1 MFKSAFSVFAQ
12 KLSLKF
18 FLITGAAVTIIFV
31 SIFLWFAH
39 HQERLIR
46 EQLEKQAVILHK
58 QIVLTRQWV
67 SNKSPVLVR
76 EQEEERVQNA
86 ADSEEIVD
94 THGTKYVKIPPSVLT
109 KQLSEL
115 ASRDGLYSFRIAN
128 STQLNP
134 ENAPDDFEAEA
145 LEQFR
150 DGRTKELFRTE
161 KVRGQTVLRYAAPL
175 YVNESCQKCHAQ
187 QGYSSGDVGGC
198 LSVFIPMDKAIDS
211 AARNQAI
218 LLAVGGLMGAALLAL
233 LFFSSRFLVFK
244 RIAEI
249 RKAMSN
255 MTTCEIGD
263 IQRRGGDELK
273 EISDLCTTLN
283 EKMQNYHHDL
293 EQKIA
298 EATKDLT
305 ETNKRLKAANKELQR
320 LNKAKS
326 EFFSSIS
333 HELRTPLTSIKGAA
347 DLMYRK
353 GGACE
358 PLYLDIIKRN
368 TEHLMKSVLDFLDY
382 SRIEAGQFDLKIKE
396 GSLNDVV
403 KDAICSQ
410 QVEAAARSLILR
422 AEAKQEVRFPFDHE
436 RIYQVLTN
444 ILSNAVRFSPDGGEI
459 LVATQVTDGCV
470 SVSISDQGPGIDPRY
485 HEAIFQK
492 FFQIPE
498 DGDAPLHKGSA
509 GIGLAIC
516 KGIVE
521 AHGGRIWVES
531 SPGAGSTFV
540 FSIPI
545 GDPHERRSHTSG

>member
-1 MFKSAFSVFAQ
+1 MFKSALSLFAQ

-31 SIFLWFAH
+31 SVFLWFAH
-39 HQERLIR
+39 QQDRLIR

-76 EQEEERVQNA
+76 VQEDNHGQDT
-86 ADSEEIVD
+86 ADREEIAD
-94 THGTKYVKIPPSVLT
+94 TNGNKYVKIPPSVLT

-145 LEQFR
+145 LNQFR
-150 DGRTKELFRTE
+150 DGRKTELFRTE
-161 KVRGQTVLRYAAPL
+161 KVHGRTVLRYAAPL
-175 YVNESCQKCHAQ
+175 YVNESCQKCHSQ
-187 QGYSSGDVGGC
+187 QGYSSGDIGGC

-211 AARNQAI
+211 AARNQSI
-218 LLAVGGLMGAALLAL
+218 LLAVGALMGGALLAL

-249 RKAMSN
+249 RETMSKL
-255 MTTCEIGD
+255 TTCEIGD

-283 EKMQNYHHDL
+283 EKMQNYHQDL

-353 GGACE
+353 GG
-358 PLYLDIIKRN
+358 R
-368 TEHLMKSVLDFLDY
+368 
-382 SRIEAGQFDLKIKE
+382 
-396 GSLNDVV
+396 
-403 KDAICSQ
+403 
-410 QVEAAARSLILR
+410 LR
-422 AEAKQEVRFPFDHE
+422 TALSGHHQEEYRASDEVGARFP
-436 RIYQVLTN
+436 RLLT
-444 ILSNAVRFSPDGGEI
+444 
-459 LVATQVTDGCV
+459 
-470 SVSISDQGPGIDPRY
+470 
-485 HEAIFQK
+485 H
-492 FFQIPE
+492 
-498 DGDAPLHKGSA
+498 
-509 GIGLAIC
+509 
-516 KGIVE
+516 
-521 AHGGRIWVES
+521 
-531 SPGAGSTFV
+531 
-540 FSIPI
+540 
-545 GDPHERRSHTSG
+545 

>member
-18 FLITGAAVTIIFV
+18 FLITGAAVAIIFV

-39 HQERLIR
+39 HQDRLIR

-67 SNKSPVLVR
+67 SSNSPVLVR
-76 EQEEERVQNA
+76 RQEEKNRQNMV
-86 ADSEEIVD
+86 DPEEIAD
-94 THGTKYVKIPPSVLT
+94 PYGNKYVNIPPSVLT

-115 ASRDGLYSFRIAN
+115 ASQDGLYSFRIAN
-128 STQLNP
+128 STQLNQ

-145 LEQFR
+145 LKQFR
-150 DGRTKELFRTE
+150 EGRNREFFRTE
-161 KVRGQTVLRYAAPL
+161 RVKGQTVLRYAAPL
-175 YVNESCQKCHAQ
+175 YVNESCQKCHSQ

-211 AARNQAI
+211 AARNQSI
-218 LLAVGGLMGAALLAL
+218 LLAVGALTGGSLLGLLV
-233 LFFSSRFLVFK
+233 FSSRFLVFK

-249 RKAMSN
+249 RETMSRL
-255 MTTCEIGD
+255 TTCEIGD
-263 IQRRGGDELK
+263 IQGRGGDELK

-283 EKMQNYHHDL
+283 EKMQNYHQDL
-293 EQKIA
+293 EKKIA

-305 ETNKRLKAANKELQR
+305 ETNKRLKAANQELER

-326 EFFSSIS
+326 DFFSSIS

-347 DLMYRK
+347 DLMHRK
-353 GGACE
+353 EGTCE
-358 PLYLDIIKRN
+358 PVYLDIIKRN
-368 TEHLMKSVLDFLDY
+368 TEHLMRSVLDFLDY
-382 SRIEAGQFDLKIKE
+382 SRIEAGQFDLKMKE
-396 GSLNDVV
+396 ECLNEVL
-403 KDAICSQ
+403 KEAICSQ
-410 QVEAAARSLILR
+410 QVEAAARSLVLR
-422 AEAKQEVRFPFDHE
+422 AEAKQEIRFPFDHE
-436 RIYQVLTN
+436 RLYQVLSN
-444 ILSNAVRFSPDGGEI
+444 ILSNAVRYSPDGGEI
-459 LVATQVTDGCV
+459 VVAAQVKDGSV
-470 SVSISDQGPGIDPRY
+470 SVSISDQGPGIDPRF
-485 HEAIFQK
+485 HEAIFKK
-492 FFQIPE
+492 FFQVP
-498 DGDAPLHKGSA
+498 DDDDAPLHKGSA

-531 SPGAGSTFV
+531 CPGSGSTFV

-545 GDPHERRSHTSG
+545 GDVHERRLHTSG